1 MGVKWWG
8 KMEKRVSGYLKK
20 VLRPKDVVE
29 SIYLVNW
36 RGLKSKNRYFTLI
49 LSVEVSHFKFT

>member
-1 MGVKWWG
+1 
-8 KMEKRVSGYLKK
+8 MEKRVSGYLKK